1 VPPEPTLAAWGG
13 GVGYV
18 AGVPTHVALLRG
30 INVGSHN
37 QVAMAD
43 LRALVADMG
52 HTDVTTYLRSGN
64 VIFTAAAGTA
74 GAASEELAADLE
86 RAIAK
91 ALDLRLRVVVAGGA
105 EVARVV
111 RDNPYPEEPNP
122 KLLHAVF
129 LSEDPGADLAERVA
143 TVQAAV
149 AAKGSRD
156 TARIVGRALY
166 LHTPDGFGRSE
177 IGATL
182 SKIGAKK
189 ETGLA
194 GTARNWATVTAL
206 HAKFQ

>member
-1 VPPEPTLAAWGG
+1 VPPEPSLAAWGG
-13 GVGYV
+13 GVGYL

-43 LRALVADMG
+43 LRALAADLG
-52 HTDVTTYLRSGN
+52 HTDVATYLRSGN
-64 VIFTAAAGTA
+64 LIFTAAGAA
-74 GAASEELAADLE
+74 GAALAADLE

-91 ALDLRLRVVVAGGA
+91 ALDLRLRVVVASGA
-105 EVARVV
+105 ELARVV
-111 RDNPYPEEPNP
+111 RDNPYADEPNP

-129 LSEDPGADLAERVA
+129 LSEDPGPDLAERVA
-143 TVQAAV
+143 TAQAAA

-156 TARIVGRALY
+156 TARVIGRVLY

-177 IGATL
+177 MGTTL
-182 SKIGAKK
+182 SKLGAKK

-206 HAKFQ
+206 HARFQ